1 MTPKIKPILTVFLL
15 AFVGVTLA
23 VQVARE
29 FRTIEPIRLSEGL
42 NVVCTRATIRC
53 PTCTTTRRLTK
64 ETLDESFRDGQV
76 VFHEINYEHPASAAF
91 AGEFKVAT
99 ATIVLVKIKNGEVV
113 AQKNLANEV
122 WRLYTNHPAFKR
134 MLKEQIEAMLQGE
147 TLDDDEVTQEI
158 TFDKD
163 DVDIELPL

>member
-1 MTPKIKPILTVFLL
+1 MAPKIKPLLTVFLL

-29 FRTIEPIRLSEGL
+29 FRTVEPIRLAEGL
-42 NVVCTRATIRC
+42 NVVCTHATIRC

-91 AGEFKVAT
+91 ADEFKVAT
-99 ATIVLVKIKNGEVV
+99 ATVVLVLMKNGEAV

-147 TLDDDEVTQEI
+147 TLDDDVVTQEI

-163 DVDIELPL
+163 DVDIELPF